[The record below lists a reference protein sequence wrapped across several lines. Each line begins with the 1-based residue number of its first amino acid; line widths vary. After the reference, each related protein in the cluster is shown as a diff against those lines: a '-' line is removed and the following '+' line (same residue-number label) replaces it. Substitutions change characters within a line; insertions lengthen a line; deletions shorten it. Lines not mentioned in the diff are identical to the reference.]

1 MPLSTKTGGAV
12 DLIGKVTVTA
22 PVPSVIFSPVSIL
35 ADEAYTVQFEVNPNY
50 AVPAAFPNSIFPQF
64 NGIIVAGANLLE
76 YWDYCKFGCT
86 EFVPF
91 DVTLPPSVDWIIG
104 SFGFTR
110 TNITTVSTGQV
121 SGLQQQQH
129 WAVGGLKDG
138 AYGSWQCTTTP
149 IVDVISVGIDT
160 SVPFGLFLGTGTVVR
175 LYKGSAEG

>member
-1 MPLSTKTGGAV
+1 MPLSAQAGGAV
-12 DLIGKVTVTA
+12 DLIGKVTVTT
-22 PVPSVIFSPVSIL
+22 PVSTVIFSPVSIL
-35 ADEAYTVQFEVNPNY
+35 ADEAYVVEFEVNPNY

-64 NGIIVAGANLLE
+64 NSIIVPGANLLE

-91 DVTLPPSVDWIIG
+91 DVALGAVDWIIG

-110 TNITTVSTGQV
+110 TNITAVSTGQI

-129 WAVGGLKDG
+129 WTAGGLVDG

-149 IVDVISVGIDT
+149 VVDVISVGIDT
-160 SVPFGLFLGTGTVVR
+160 SVAFGLFLGTGTVVR
-175 LYKGSAEG
+175 LYKGKAE